1 MKNKLILAVSGIAL
15 VMLLGIGGFYYF
27 QAQSASPIKIGVVLP
42 QSGDFA
48 AFGILGIQGAQLA
61 VDEINAQGGVLNG
74 KYFELVIGDSQ
85 SDPNVSVRLMRKFIQ
100 EEDVF
105 AILGPVSSSARN
117 AMVEV
122 AKQFKVP
129 LLYGI
134 DYEGGQFER
143 YLFCYSPIPDH
154 VIAPLIPYLTEQ
166 ENSKKFY
173 IFGYDYEWPHGM
185 AKAVE
190 NAVSKVNGQVVGTE
204 FTPFGVQ
211 DYSKTFDKIKSS
223 GADTLILVMC
233 GLDGQRFAK
242 QFYHSG
248 LRGQVKLVAI
258 AAEETWETG
267 LPAEELEGIITN
279 VHFVRSLE
287 RSEAQA
293 FVSRLKKKF
302 GETASITYSTESHY
316 GLMMM
321 LRDAIQKVG
330 QLDKEKIIA
339 ALEDSQITVGN
350 GVVSMRKDHHMNLN
364 MVIARYHAGKLIAEK
379 QIGLVKPEDQRKIS
393 Q

>member
-74 KYFELVIGDSQ
+74 KSFELVIGDSQ

-204 FTPFGVQ
+204 FTPFG
-211 DYSKTFDKIKSS
+211 DRIIPRRLIK
-223 GADTLILVMC
+223 
-233 GLDGQRFAK
+233 
-242 QFYHSG
+242 
-248 LRGQVKLVAI
+248 
-258 AAEETWETG
+258 
-267 LPAEELEGIITN
+267 
-279 VHFVRSLE
+279 
-287 RSEAQA
+287 
-293 FVSRLKKKF
+293 
-302 GETASITYSTESHY
+302 
-316 GLMMM
+316 
-321 LRDAIQKVG
+321 
-330 QLDKEKIIA
+330 
-339 ALEDSQITVGN
+339 
-350 GVVSMRKDHHMNLN
+350 
-364 MVIARYHAGKLIAEK
+364 
-379 QIGLVKPEDQRKIS
+379 
-393 Q
+393 